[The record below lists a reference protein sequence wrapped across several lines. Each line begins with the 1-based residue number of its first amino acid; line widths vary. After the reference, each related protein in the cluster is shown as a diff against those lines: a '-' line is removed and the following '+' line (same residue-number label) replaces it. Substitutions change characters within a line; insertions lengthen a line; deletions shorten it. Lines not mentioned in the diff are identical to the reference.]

1 VEPFTLL
8 VVIGAAGLGGCVQG
22 LTGFGSTVVALPLL
36 GLALPVRD
44 AVAVGCLMALAT
56 NFILVFRLGRYVN
69 RPALT
74 LLVLAS
80 LPGMVGGAFVLR
92 LASELWL
99 KALLGLTVGGLGLV
113 SLCRARLA
121 AGPDRVFGVAAGLV
135 AGCLGVAIG
144 INGPPVVAW
153 AARQAWP
160 RPMFLATLNA
170 YFLLAGCAIVG
181 VQAGEG
187 LLTPGVLGLFAAG
200 ALAVFG
206 GVRLGQALC
215 GRFDDTAF
223 RRLVSGLLVVIGLA
237 LLWQVGAAVLVR
249 MA

>member
-56 NFILVFRLGRYVN
+56 NLLLIFRLHHWVN
-69 RPALT
+69 RPALG

-99 KALLGLTVGGLGLV
+99 KALLGLTVGGLGLA

-153 AARQAWP
+153 TARQAWP

-170 YFLLAGCAIVG
+170 YFCWPVAPLSGFRRARGC
-181 VQAGEG
+181 
-187 LLTPGVLGLFAAG
+187 LRPGCSVFSRPARWRFIAVCVWDRRCAAG
-200 ALAVFG
+200 ST
-206 GVRLGQALC
+206 RLPSAGWC
-215 GRFDDTAF
+215 PGCW
-223 RRLVSGLLVVIGLA
+223 S
-237 LLWQVGAAVLVR
+237 
-249 MA
+249 

>member
-1 VEPFTLL
+1 MEPFTLL

-22 LTGFGSTVVALPLL
+22 LTGFGSTVVDLPLL

-56 NFILVFRLGRYVN
+56 NLLLIFRLHRWVN
-69 RPALT
+69 RPALG

-80 LPGMVGGAFVLR
+80 LPGLVAGAFVLR
-92 LASELWL
+92 LAAELWL
-99 KALLGLTVGGLGLV
+99 KTLLGLTVGGLGLA
-113 SLCRARLA
+113 SLCRGRLA

-160 RPMFLATLNA
+160 RPVFLATLNA

-181 VQAGEG
+181 TQAAAG
-187 LLTPGVLGLFAAG
+187 LVTPAVLGLFAAG
-200 ALAVFG
+200 LLAVLF
-206 GVRLGQALC
+206 GVRLGQSLC
-215 GRFDDTAF
+215 GRLDDAAF
-223 RRLVSGLLVVIGLA
+223 RRLVSGLLVVIGVA
-237 LLWQVGAAVLVR
+237 LLWQVGAAVLAR